1 MASVCKTWRTVLLSC
16 EHIWTFEQS
25 FETEECLQSFLLWLR
40 VCPTTRL
47 TSLYMPSTATTTTF
61 DRLNTLFKNGPDD
74 QFSALNLM
82 GVESDAH
89 FVRSDELIPVIDVL
103 PALSRLSIHCTDI
116 RMGSTPWRTRKGATN
131 HLLLPLTSLTLH
143 ARTLDFG
150 STCSPP
156 PFLDYLELRGC
167 HVVSHEGFAR
177 FLSQATRLTS
187 LSLEDVHCLNGG
199 WDAFQS
205 VFELKQLE
213 SLLLGV
219 NAQNWPAGITAL
231 TNLKSLFFKQMNLE
245 GPIVATAMTALESLA
260 LNDCEYSG
268 LPQHLF
274 DLPNF
279 HTIAVGLS
287 TCSGRN
293 AIESTANLSALKLI
307 DIKWMEFEKHIRHH
321 VAPPSPTA
329 APSQTERGTPL
340 EEWKLESLQL
350 DGDPN
355 ENAIRRDSKSALHNV
370 LEALPRL
377 PLLKTVDFTSESL
390 DNAMDQRAAYLLVE
404 LMKKR
409 PDVEVLLE

>member
-116 RMGSTPWRTRKGATN
+116 RLGSTPWRTRKGAKTQ
-131 HLLLPLTSLTLH
+131 LLPLPLTSLTLD

-156 PFLDYLELRGC
+156 PFLDYLELMGC

-177 FLSQATRLTS
+177 FLSQSTGLTS
-187 LSLEDVHCLNGG
+187 LYLEDVHCLNGG

-205 VFELKQLE
+205 VFQLKQLKN
-213 SLLLGV
+213 LQLVV
-219 NAQNWPAGITAL
+219 NAQGWPAGINAL
-231 TNLKSLFFKQMNLE
+231 TNLRTLFFEEMNLE
-245 GPIVATAMTALESLA
+245 GPIVATEMTALERLA

-274 DLPNF
+274 ALPNF
-279 HTIAVGLS
+279 HSMRVGLS
-287 TCSGRN
+287 TCRGRH
-293 AIESTANLSALKLI
+293 AIELTANLSALKSMY
-307 DIKWMEFEKHIRHH
+307 IKWMEFEEHVRHH
-321 VAPPSPTA
+321 VAPPSQA
-329 APSQTERGTPL
+329 AERAATL
-340 EEWKLESLQL
+340 EEWKLESLLL
-350 DGDPN
+350 DGDRN
-355 ENAIRRDSKSALHNV
+355 ENAIRHDSKSALHNV

-377 PLLKTVDFTSESL
+377 PLLKKVEFIFGSL
-390 DNAMDQRAAYLLVE
+390 DNAMDQHAAHLLVE